1 MPTYETA
8 SECNELSDH
17 RFGQRFIEH
26 DGHSHPGGPQICLVC
41 GKTLSEIVAT
51 EKDFQLNQL
60 IGYVEGM
67 REDGV
72 HDLRQVLSEIRSL
85 LSG

>member
-1 MPTYETA
+1 MDHYETIKQCD
-8 SECNELSDH
+8 SVSDH
-17 RFGQRFIEH
+17 RIGQRAISH